1 MRIRIISFM
10 SNAFEAETAN
20 IDINIDMPDN
30 VEVFE
35 QLFYM
40 MKDEHLFYL
49 MCACHER
56 EKESFGVESDYDEPM
71 LAYIAFRTCLINKAI
86 EAKKHNEIDHYI
98 VLQNPEYRYKEFS

>member
-10 SNAFEAETAN
+10 NNAFEAETAN
-20 IDINIDMPDN
+20 IDINIDTPEN
-30 VEVFE
+30 IENLIE
-35 QLFYM
+35 LFYM
-40 MKDEHLFYL
+40 IKDEQLL
-49 MCACHER
+49 CLVWACHER

-71 LAYIAFRTCLINKAI
+71 LAYFAFRDCLINKAI

>member
-10 SNAFEAETAN
+10 TNAFEANTAD
-20 IDINIDMPDN
+20 IEINIDYPDN

-49 MCACHER
+49 MCACHDQ
-56 EKESFGVESDYDEPM
+56 EKESIDADYENPL
-71 LAYIAFRTCLINKAI
+71 LAYIAFRQCLINKAL
-86 EAKKHNEIDHYI
+86 EAKKYKEIDYYV
-98 VLQNPEYRYKEFS
+98 VLENPEMRYKEFS

>member
-10 SNAFEAETAN
+10 SNAFEADTAN
-20 IDINIDMPDN
+20 IDINIDYPDN

-49 MCACHER
+49 MCACHEQ
-56 EKESFGVESDYDEPM
+56 ETESFGDVSEFDEPM
-71 LAYIAFRTCLINKAI
+71 LAYFAFRNCLINKAI